1 MRRAKRSAFKIVLLL
16 AKAQLLRLYL
26 QFLLAVDAAVFAVRA
41 QLKDLVALLFNAGD
55 AARVLAAYNVHQTLG
70 GLGLL
75 LADSLAV
82 LNNGH
87 ADEIGRASCRERV

>member
-1 MRRAKRSAFKIVLLL
+1 MPL
-16 AKAQLLRLYL
+16 AKTQLFRFYL
-26 QFLLAVDAAVFAVRA
+26 QFLLAVDATVLAVGA

-55 AARVLAAYNVHQTLG
+55 AAGVLAAYNVHQTLG

-82 LNNGH
+82 FNNGH
-87 ADEIGRASCRERV
+87 ADVWVQISQHIQVQQYGTTGNQ